1 MLEIIQNRPDLS
13 LFYEAIIAAGL
24 DSDLK
29 GPGPFT
35 VMAPYDEAM
44 KQLSDEVLAG
54 LTDGAAAK
62 DFVNAHVSAEN
73 LDRDALIELDDQ
85 KISFEDG
92 VERLVTVT
100 GLTITIDDAE
110 VLADPAA
117 ELVENGIVHTLNK
130 TLIPPT
136 P

>member
-1 MLEIIQNRPDLS
+1 
-13 LFYEAIIAAGL
+13 
-24 DSDLK
+24 
-29 GPGPFT
+29 
-35 VMAPYDEAM
+35 
-44 KQLSDEVLAG
+44 
-54 LTDGAAAK
+54 
-62 DFVNAHVSAEN
+62 VSAEN

-130 TLIPPT
+130 TLISPT